1 MLCDKIKI
9 IGSMHGTKVLQINI
23 DCLCPWKTIEK
34 ICDVLRDDLSE
45 FGDGID
51 FKITVKDTDV

>member
-1 MLCDKIKI
+1 
-9 IGSMHGTKVLQINI
+9 MHGTEVLHISI

-34 ICDVLRDDLSE
+34 ICDVLRDDISE

>member
-1 MLCDKIKI
+1 
-9 IGSMHGTKVLQINI
+9 MHGTKVLQVNI
-23 DCLCPWKTIEK
+23 DCLCPWETIEK

-51 FKITVKDTDV
+51 FKITVKDTDI